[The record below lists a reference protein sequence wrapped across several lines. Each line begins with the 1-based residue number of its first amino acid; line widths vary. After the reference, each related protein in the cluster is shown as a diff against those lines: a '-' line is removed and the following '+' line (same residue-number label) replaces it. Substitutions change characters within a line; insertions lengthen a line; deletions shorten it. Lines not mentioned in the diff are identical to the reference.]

1 MGNLIKILVENSKSQ
16 THELITEFLD
26 SYKLCG
32 MREAKEEQLQEFI
45 NKKGL

>member
-1 MGNLIKILVENSKSQ
+1 MENLIKILADNSKSQ

-32 MREAKEEQLQEFI
+32 MREATEEQLQEFI